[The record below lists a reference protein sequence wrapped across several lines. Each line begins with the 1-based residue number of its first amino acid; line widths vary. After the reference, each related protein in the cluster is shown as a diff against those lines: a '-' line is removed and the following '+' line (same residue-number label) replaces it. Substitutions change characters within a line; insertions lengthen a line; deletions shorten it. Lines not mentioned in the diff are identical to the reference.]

1 MGPRRAGL
9 LDTCTPPRA
18 VRESGER
25 ESGTPARTEGPLSAP
40 WAACRPARSA
50 GATGGPTAIPP
61 GRVMSSPSPDPAK
74 WLRDLMQTEPAAL
87 WPAVNIADTGKQV
100 AAVAAP
106 WTKAV
111 ADFTAMQLTAV
122 QQMTAPW
129 TAALPGLGAAAE
141 PVKDRRFAGEEW
153 TKDPRYEAVVRTY
166 LTQSD
171 LLHKALDAAP
181 LDEHS
186 KA

>member
-50 GATGGPTAIPP
+50 GATGGPTAISP
-61 GRVMSSPSPDPAK
+61 GRVMCSPAPDRAK
-74 WLRDLMQTEPAAL
+74 WLRGLMTAGPRAQWPAA
-87 WPAVNIADTGKQV
+87 NIADTGKAE

-111 ADFTAMQLTAV
+111 ADFTGMQFTAM
-122 QQMTAPW
+122 QQMT
-129 TAALPGLGAAAE
+129 
-141 PVKDRRFAGEEW
+141 
-153 TKDPRYEAVVRTY
+153 
-166 LTQSD
+166 
-171 LLHKALDAAP
+171 
-181 LDEHS
+181 
-186 KA
+186 